1 MATTIYEAIRSSLI
15 ALLKGC
21 WPAFDVFGEGI
32 DKTQEAGRAE
42 LEDYIYLDIIPSGN
56 QPAGRGYTD
65 RSILVDAALHTKGE
79 SNLEYLQISQELD
92 DLLRPVFRFTDKG
105 EARAVTI
112 PDLAF
117 NIVDKVLHATFTL
130 AFRDSIEEPEAPPLM
145 AELQRLNTLICLQSG
160 PTRWPTRWDRSGG
173 IMVRFISVFRIIP
186 HRLNGHQTQ
195 LPACGQAHPI
205 PQRNG
210 QPGAS
215 LWAHM
220 TLIVRERR

>member
-1 MATTIYEAIRSSLI
+1 MCLVRGSTRRRRQAGQSWRIISIWTSS
-15 ALLKGC
+15 
-21 WPAFDVFGEGI
+21 P
-32 DKTQEAGRAE
+32 
-42 LEDYIYLDIIPSGN
+42 PGN

-145 AELQRLNTLICLQSG
+145 AELESNIRTN
-160 PTRWPTRWDRSGG
+160 RK
-173 IMVRFISVFRIIP
+173 
-186 HRLNGHQTQ
+186 
-195 LPACGQAHPI
+195 
-205 PQRNG
+205 
-210 QPGAS
+210 
-215 LWAHM
+215 
-220 TLIVRERR
+220 E

>member
-1 MATTIYEAIRSSLI
+1 MATTIYEASRSSLI

-65 RSILVDAALHTKGE
+65 RSILVDAAIHTKGE

-145 AELQRLNTLICLQSG
+145 AELESNIRTN
-160 PTRWPTRWDRSGG
+160 RK
-173 IMVRFISVFRIIP
+173 
-186 HRLNGHQTQ
+186 
-195 LPACGQAHPI
+195 
-205 PQRNG
+205 
-210 QPGAS
+210 
-215 LWAHM
+215 
-220 TLIVRERR
+220 E

>member
-1 MATTIYEAIRSSLI
+1 MCLVRGSTRRRRQAGQSWRIISIWTSSPPATS
-15 ALLKGC
+15 
-21 WPAFDVFGEGI
+21 P
-32 DKTQEAGRAE
+32 Q
-42 LEDYIYLDIIPSGN
+42 
-56 QPAGRGYTD
+56 GRGYTD

-145 AELQRLNTLICLQSG
+145 AELESNIRTN
-160 PTRWPTRWDRSGG
+160 RK
-173 IMVRFISVFRIIP
+173 
-186 HRLNGHQTQ
+186 
-195 LPACGQAHPI
+195 
-205 PQRNG
+205 
-210 QPGAS
+210 
-215 LWAHM
+215 
-220 TLIVRERR
+220 E

>member
-112 PDLAF
+112 PDQ
-117 NIVDKVLHATFTL
+117 IG
-130 AFRDSIEEPEAPPLM
+130 R
-145 AELQRLNTLICLQSG
+145 
-160 PTRWPTRWDRSGG
+160 
-173 IMVRFISVFRIIP
+173 
-186 HRLNGHQTQ
+186 
-195 LPACGQAHPI
+195 AH
-205 PQRNG
+205 
-210 QPGAS
+210 
-215 LWAHM
+215 
-220 TLIVRERR
+220 V

>member
-65 RSILVDAALHTKGE
+65 RSILVDAAIHTKGE

-105 EARAVTI
+105 EVRAVTI

-145 AELQRLNTLICLQSG
+145 AELESNIRTN
-160 PTRWPTRWDRSGG
+160 RK
-173 IMVRFISVFRIIP
+173 
-186 HRLNGHQTQ
+186 
-195 LPACGQAHPI
+195 
-205 PQRNG
+205 
-210 QPGAS
+210 
-215 LWAHM
+215 
-220 TLIVRERR
+220 E

>member
-42 LEDYIYLDIIPSGN
+42 LEDYIYLD
-56 QPAGRGYTD
+56 
-65 RSILVDAALHTKGE
+65 ILVDAALHTKGE

-145 AELQRLNTLICLQSG
+145 AELESNIRTN
-160 PTRWPTRWDRSGG
+160 RK
-173 IMVRFISVFRIIP
+173 
-186 HRLNGHQTQ
+186 
-195 LPACGQAHPI
+195 
-205 PQRNG
+205 
-210 QPGAS
+210 
-215 LWAHM
+215 
-220 TLIVRERR
+220 E